1 MVALNTTLLDTAMKE
16 TTQGFF
22 RRKKLPEGPALYF
35 VPQTL
40 FRLVTQNF

>member
-16 TTQGFF
+16 TTLGF

-35 VPQTL
+35 VLQTL